1 MKEYEE
7 EAIKIAVYEGC
18 SGRICILEYDRT
30 PYDAPTVKER
40 RFISDEKELLDIKWD
55 MITIYDNP
63 PLARLLYHTV
73 DNNDEIN
80 PELYQAI
87 AELFAMEYNNEMGAG
102 IAKDD

>member
-63 PLARLLYHTV
+63 PLARLLY
-73 DNNDEIN
+73 
-80 PELYQAI
+80 QAI
-87 AELFAMEYNNEMGAG
+87 AELFAMEYNNEMGAR